1 LHRRA
6 SLVRQW
12 PMVPNV
18 EEAVRQRQSIGRQAL
33 KRRYGAAAESSAAC
47 AAVRVGVD
55 PGALVLP
62 SVIMRAASL
71 PLTRFARSIGTLV
84 VGRPSL
90 AFTSTY
96 ILTVHQRIN

>member
-1 LHRRA
+1 
-6 SLVRQW
+6 
-12 PMVPNV
+12 MVPNV

-90 AFTSTY
+90 AFRSTY